1 MLQCEMKLHP
11 IWMQF
16 IHICNMTKSLKVVVP
31 SVHMKPSMAYSTE
44 IASQKMENFIHQQYE
59 KSTKKMDDVLN
70 HVMINECPYKCPH
83 HFDFELVYCIP
94 PIQY

>member
-1 MLQCEMKLHP
+1 
-11 IWMQF
+11 
-16 IHICNMTKSLKVVVP
+16 MTKSLKVVVP

-70 HVMINECPYKCPH
+70 HVMINECPYKWTTTHSNCTNLMDIASLH
-83 HFDFELVYCIP
+83 
-94 PIQY
+94 